1 MRLAIA
7 LLLGLVSADDTTA
20 IWGLT
25 STNSE
30 KANAE
35 TQITFGNHATD
46 QANARPPMR
55 SHVQM
60 DESESDSSSD
70 SSDSD
75 SDEDLQT
82 TSDARFDTF
91 PVGLDKSS
99 VYERVITP
107 RFSQDT
113 DDLFMRS
120 MIATYAHEEKSEIKE
135 HDDGT
140 KSGGEPTGRFW
151 MNKEDAMSAAR
162 EVLNTHKSLSGATL
176 DQYLATFF
184 NKAWGHFDVNQSGWI
199 EVIKMPQFMR
209 FLASDQW
216 VSLGESG

>member
-1 MRLAIA
+1 MRLVVA
-7 LLLGLVSADDTTA
+7 LFIGLVSADDTTA
-20 IWGLT
+20 VWGLT

-30 KANAE
+30 KDNSN
-35 TQITFGNHATD
+35 TQITFGNYATD
-46 QANARPPMR
+46 AANARPPMR
-55 SHVQM
+55 SHIQVE
-60 DESESDSSSD
+60 D
-70 SSDSD
+70 SDSD
-75 SDEDLQT
+75 SDSSSSSDDEDLQT
-82 TSDARFDTF
+82 SSDARFDTF
-91 PVGLDKSS
+91 PVGLDKSTL
-99 VYERVITP
+99 YERVITP

-140 KSGGEPTGRFW
+140 KTGGEPTGRFW
-151 MNKEDAMSAAR
+151 MSKEDAMSAAR
-162 EVLNTHKSLSGATL
+162 EVLNTHKGLQGGAL
-176 DQYLATFF
+176 DQYLNTFF
-184 NKAWGHFDVNQSGWI
+184 NKAWGHFDVNQFGWI